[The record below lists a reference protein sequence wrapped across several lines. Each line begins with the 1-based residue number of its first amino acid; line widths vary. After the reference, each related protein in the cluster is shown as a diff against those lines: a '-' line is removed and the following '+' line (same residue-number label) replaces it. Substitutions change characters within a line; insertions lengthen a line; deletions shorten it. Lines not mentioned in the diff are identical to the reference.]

1 MWLPRVKDME
11 IRRIAGVVSD
21 HISLKKAWNLMR
33 TQNVNTLPIVQ
44 EGNMLEGLITISDIA
59 KSYMDVY
66 DNAILSTATHS
77 VQKYSGDAG
86 RNYGGGK

>member
-1 MWLPRVKDME
+1 
-11 IRRIAGVVSD
+11 
-21 HISLKKAWNLMR
+21 MR

-66 DNAILSTATHS
+66 DNAILSTART
-77 VQKYSGDAG
+77 QYKNYSGDAG
-86 RNYGGGK
+86 RKLWWWEMNMRILSKERLSLRRPIRI